1 MTNFI
6 DPFEI
11 LRANIKDLQQK
22 NTKILVDANILS
34 FRKRKILLEELLP
47 IMQHHKIGFIDKNGN
62 VVIQPVYDDF
72 KGKSFSRVHTSV
84 CVKKNNKWG
93 IIASDGHTIA
103 DFEYDFIFPSISYCT
118 NYQENNNYF
127 KQLYTVCKNHQWGV
141 LKIDGSIFIEFGK
154 YDWIDGYDSGLVRV
168 KENEKWG
175 MIDYMGQ
182 IALPV
187 EYDNIWNFYN
197 RNRGDTI
204 IEKNGTQSY
213 VKFRDLLSKY
223 DTESEHNKFDITELE
238 ISEFNKT
245 LSAQPIRSIE
255 ENPYY
260 NENLDLDQQDPEFWE
275 SL

>member
-6 DPFEI
+6 DPLES

-22 NTKILVDANILS
+22 DTKILVDANILS

-72 KGKSFSRVHTSV
+72 KGKSFSRTHTSA

-103 DFEYDFIFPSISYCT
+103 DFEYDFIFPSISYYT
-118 NYQENNNYF
+118 NYQEDDDYF
-127 KQLYTVCKNHQWGV
+127 KQLYTACKNHQWGV
-141 LKIDGSIFIEFGK
+141 LKNDGSIFIEFGK
-154 YDWIDGYDSGLVRV
+154 YDWIDGYDSGIVRV
-168 KENEKWG
+168 KKKEKWG
-175 MIDYMGQ
+175 IIDYMGQ

-197 RNRGDTI
+197 RNRDNTI
-204 IEKNGTQSY
+204 VEKNGTQSY
-213 VKFRDLLSKY
+213 VKFKDLLSKY
-223 DTESEHNKFDITELE
+223 NTESEHNKFDITEWE
-238 ISEFNKT
+238 ITEFNKT
-245 LSAQPIRSIE
+245 LSAQPICSIE

-260 NENLDLDQQDPEFWE
+260 NENLDFDQQNPEFWE
-275 SL
+275 SF